1 MVSVSLLFA
10 SVLFDKAAQV
20 EHVGLS
26 ELFLH
31 LVELVGANCVEVAAV
46 QLLLQNLRHAQ
57 IVQV

>member
-1 MVSVSLLFA
+1 
-10 SVLFDKAAQV
+10 
-20 EHVGLS
+20 
-26 ELFLH
+26 